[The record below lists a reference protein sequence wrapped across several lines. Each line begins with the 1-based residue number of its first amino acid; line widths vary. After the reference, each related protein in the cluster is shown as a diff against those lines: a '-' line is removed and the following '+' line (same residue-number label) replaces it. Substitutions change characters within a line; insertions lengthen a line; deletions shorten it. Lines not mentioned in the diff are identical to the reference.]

1 MIRYSI
7 YIDFKNIILWVETPK
22 RYKVILK
29 CKYSLQNI
37 AIVIKLKN
45 KLEKTGAFNYDN
57 I

>member
-1 MIRYSI
+1 MIKYSI

-37 AIVIKLKN
+37 LIVIKLKN
-45 KLEKTGAFNYDN
+45 KLEQTGAFNYDN